1 MRSWV
6 ANYKYP
12 AAGKAGIKEGF
23 DLEKLRRNCGEKR
36 GAKGHPR
43 NRQLRAK
50 RTSKVQKRW
59 RILFVASEMFPL
71 AKTGGLADVIG
82 ALPKA
87 LAKRGHDVRVL
98 MPKYRATYSIDHRT
112 ERVLDLP
119 EIRFGNFTL
128 GCGIDESDVFKDE
141 GVTVYLIEHFGLY
154 DRDRLYGYEDDW
166 VRFGLLS
173 KIACELPKALNWKPD
188 IIHCHDWQSGLV
200 AAYLKTSYKKSDP
213 FFEGVATVFTIH
225 NLAYQGNFDP
235 WVREALGLPA
245 ETFQMYGLEFH
256 GKLSFIKGGLYYA
269 DMLTTVSPRYAQ
281 EIQTPQFG
289 EGMHGLLSDRAR
301 QGRLVG
307 ILNGVDYEVWNPKT
321 DEFLKARY
329 DIRTFVKGKAE
340 NRKELLKRVGLRDEG
355 QMVIGVVSRLAY
367 QKGFDIVVEAADDLL
382 KLPVKLVV
390 LGAGEQEP
398 LFAQLQKRYPE
409 KVAARLGV
417 VDEELAHLIYAGADA
432 FLMPSRFEPCGL
444 GQMISMRYGTAPI
457 VHAVGG
463 LADTIQDFDPQTG
476 KGNGFAFTGLTTANL
491 IATVERA
498 LGVYRNRNLWRT
510 LQRNAMKA
518 DFSWDK
524 SARDY
529 ETRVYCKQIE
539 SGE

>member
-1 MRSWV
+1 MGRKGTKERVVRSRQRGG
-6 ANYKYP
+6 ASQER
-12 AAGKAGIKEGF
+12 KAT
-23 DLEKLRRNCGEKR
+23 
-36 GAKGHPR
+36 
-43 NRQLRAK
+43 RA
-50 RTSKVQKRW
+50 RKRW

-87 LAKRGHDVRVL
+87 LAKRGNDVRVL
-98 MPKYRATYSIDHRT
+98 MPKYRATFSVDHRT
-112 ERVLDLP
+112 ERVVDLP
-119 EIRFGNFTL
+119 QIQFGNFAL
-128 GCGIDESDVFKDE
+128 GCGIDESDVLKGD

-173 KIACELPKALNWKPD
+173 KVALELPKAINWRPD

-200 AAYLKTSYKKSDP
+200 AAYLKTLYSGDP
-213 FFEGVATVFTIH
+213 FFSDTATVFTIH

-235 WVREALGLPA
+235 SVREALGLPP
-245 ETFQMYGLEFH
+245 ETFQMHGLEFR
-256 GKLSFIKGGLYYA
+256 GRLSFIKGGLYYA

-281 EIQTPQFG
+281 EIQTEEFG
-289 EGMHGLLSDRAR
+289 EGMHGLLQDRAK

-307 ILNGVDYEVWNPKT
+307 ILNGIDYEVWNPKT
-321 DEFLKARY
+321 DEFLPVRY
-329 DIRTFVKGKAE
+329 DSRTFVKGKAT
-340 NRKELLKRVGLRDEG
+340 NKEALLKRVGLSDSGE
-355 QMVIGVVSRLAY
+355 MVIGIVSRLAH
-367 QKGFDIVVEAADDLL
+367 QKGFDVVIEAAEALM
-382 KLPVKLVV
+382 KLPIKLVV

-398 LFAQLQKRYPE
+398 MFAELQKRYPE
-409 KVAARLGV
+409 KVATRLGV

-463 LADTIQDFDPQTG
+463 LADTVQDFNPQT
-476 KGNGFAFTGLTTANL
+476 KTGNGFAFTGLTAANL
-491 IATVERA
+491 VAAIERA
-498 LGVYRNRNLWRT
+498 LSVYQDRRLWQT

-524 SARDY
+524 SAQGY
-529 ETRVYCKQIE
+529 ESLAYAMALQIRH
-539 SGE
+539 SR